1 MFERTWRFRD
11 IPGSMLVRVSVETL
25 SSHPLAC
32 GVGTEE
38 AAVHSPRGVIG
49 ESPRFKE
56 APSPTFSDGR
66 GSGSSMPSP
75 ASSQTPPWT
84 GTREKGTVLC
94 GLLKRKRVSVWV
106 GWVQGSLR
114 RVPYHPPLLLLTSPF
129 QISNQARKPA
139 EFKHINKRRKRNQLG
154 FP

>member
-25 SSHPLAC
+25 SSHPLA
-32 GVGTEE
+32 GWPMEE

-66 GSGSSMPSP
+66 GSGSSMPHWRRAKHLP
-75 ASSQTPPWT
+75 GRNELENDGAFAPP
-84 GTREKGTVLC
+84 EEE
-94 GLLKRKRVSVWV
+94 KRV
-106 GWVQGSLR
+106 
-114 RVPYHPPLLLLTSPF
+114 RVCG
-129 QISNQARKPA
+129 AVKCC
-139 EFKHINKRRKRNQLG
+139 
-154 FP
+154 